1 MASINIASLTQIV
14 LPKRKP
20 NPKGQSVTSSYN
32 PSSSA
37 TALAEP
43 DYRAHLRDIFTDRT
57 SQDARALI
65 TDLLKFDSDT
75 SATLHA
81 FLTIANVEPR
91 FYVYDAEGN
100 LDREGQKQFD
110 VLKNGIFG
118 RRDYSTGFEFTQS
131 MSSLCENLRYCILWR
146 GAIAAEMMFDKFLVP
161 SDFRIVDASTI
172 NWYEKQ
178 PGIFKPEQEST
189 ASNQKILLDIPNFF
203 FKYHRQNPTELY
215 PQSPFVS
222 AINTIA
228 ARQQVIN
235 DLYRIMQKTGYPRIE
250 VTVIEEILRKNAP
263 ASVKASEAQLNQWMS
278 ARLSEIANGLTDM
291 RPDAAY
297 VHFDA
302 IETKILN
309 EGGPGKSMDVKSI
322 IDVLNA
328 QNQAALKTMASII
341 GRGESGVNT
350 ATVEARIFS
359 MSAQEINVPIADMF
373 SDAFTLAM
381 RTIGYPGFVKC
392 VFDDVEMRPK
402 TELEPQLT
410 LRQSRLLQS
419 LSLGLITDEEFHIT
433 MYNRL
438 RPDSSPELSGT
449 GFMDAGSSG
458 NVDAGSVSP
467 NSDPLGRSVSS
478 EGSKSAKS
486 NAVKKGSTK

>member
-1 MASINIASLTQIV
+1 MAFNLSALTQIV

-20 NPKGQSVTSSYN
+20 NPKGASVTSTFN
-32 PSSSA
+32 PSSSQ

-43 DYRAHLRDIFTDRT
+43 DFRAHLKDIFTDRT
-57 SQDARALI
+57 SQDARQLM
-65 TDLLKFDSDT
+65 TDLLKFDSDA

-81 FLTIANVEPR
+81 FLTIANTEPR
-91 FYVYDAEGN
+91 FYVYDADGV
-100 LDREGQKQFD
+100 LDREGQKQFNMLRNA
-110 VLKNGIFG
+110 VFG

-146 GAIAAEMMFDKFLVP
+146 GAIAAEMLFDKFLVP

-172 NWYEKQ
+172 NWYEKS
-178 PGIFKPEQEST
+178 PGVFKPEQESS
-189 ASNQKILLDIPNFF
+189 ASNQKILLDVPNFF

-235 DLYRIMQKTGYPRIE
+235 DLYRIMQKTGYPRVE
-250 VTVIEEILRKNAP
+250 VVVLEEVLRKNVP
-263 ASVKASEAQLNQWMS
+263 ADIKQSEAKINLWMS
-278 ARLSEIANGLTDM
+278 ARLQEIAAGVSDM

-302 IETKILN
+302 IETKIMN
-309 EGGPGKSMDVKSI
+309 QGGPGKSMDVTAITS
-322 IDVLNA
+322 VLNA

-359 MSAQEINVPIADMF
+359 MSAQEINVPIADLF
-373 SDAFTLAM
+373 TDAFTLAL
-381 RTIGYPGFVKC
+381 RNLGYPGFVKC
-392 VFDDVEMRPK
+392 VFDDVELRPK

-410 LRQSRLLQS
+410 LRQSRLLQN
-419 LSLGLITDEEFHIT
+419 LSLGTMSDDEFHI
-433 MYNRL
+433 MMFNRL

-449 GFMDAGSSG
+449 GFLDKAQAT
-458 NVDAGSVSP
+458 VDAGSVSP
-467 NSDPLGRSVSS
+467 NSDPLGRSLAPAGS
-478 EGSKSAKS
+478 EGAKS
-486 NAVKKGSTK
+486 NSVKKGSK